1 MPSRLRR
8 LLGLMIVLASG
19 LALVP
24 LSAART
30 EPPTGATTVPTL
42 HRVTLLTGDTVHV
55 ATHRDG
61 KRSISLEPGP
71 DGTMPEAAITEVGEH
86 AYVVPKAALPLLAAH
101 RLDLEL
107 FDVTAL
113 IDQRYDDAHRATL
126 PVIVDYGAGADA
138 AAESRAA
145 RLQHARKT
153 VTLASLGAAAFA
165 AEKRHARAFWR
176 ALTAPPNA
184 AGSTT
189 ALAGGA
195 TRVDLDGQVR
205 ATLDTSVAQIHA
217 PAAWAAGFD
226 GTGSTVAVL
235 DTGYDNSHPD
245 LASAVSES
253 SNFTT
258 DPSVVDGNGH
268 GTHVASTI
276 AGTGAGSGGIYRGV
290 APGAKLMVGKVLADA
305 GFGEDS
311 WVLAGMQW
319 AVARG
324 ADVVNMSLGGDV
336 GDGTDP
342 LSRAIDELSAS
353 SDTLFVVAAGNGGS
367 GPMTVTAPG
376 AADAA
381 LTVGAVDDADL
392 MAYFSSRGP
401 RSGDGALKP
410 DVVAPGVGITAARA
424 AGTSLGFP
432 VDDLHTSLEGTSMAT
447 PHVAGLAAILKD
459 AHPQWDGERLKAA
472 ITSTTVPVADATGFD
487 AGSGRVD
494 AARAVAATVLGS
506 PSLNLGYYAWP
517 QTDLPTTRTP
527 LTYTN
532 IGGAPATLALSLAS
546 QDGVAAAPTGVSL
559 SASTLTI
566 PAGGEASIDVLLDP
580 SLPGTGSFSGVVIAS
595 DLTGTVARTSFGF
608 GLESEH
614 HNLTVQLKPRSGT
627 QHATHVIGLAG
638 IDVGFFDQ
646 RVVTGNGA
654 QSITWRVP
662 PGTYSAGGISF
673 QLAADGAEE
682 GVLTYDPDVAVH
694 STKTITLDGD
704 AARRFGHSI
713 EQPVSTDGQF
723 MSVYWNTNTG
733 GTGFTFAGNADRLY
747 AKPMQSSAAG
757 TVDSY
762 LHWMLSQ
769 PDAELV
775 GTGSP
780 VPLRSLGGSPALESR
795 AFPIVDAGSVGALR
809 TTSARNAIALVA
821 GDCGDL
827 GPAAA
832 ALSAAGAVA
841 VVAYAGAG
849 ADCAGTIGEA
859 ALPVFEAR
867 PFEVLGLLKRNRPAR
882 IITHE
887 SPHYIYDLAGAWN
900 GFVPDGA
907 VLEGAT
913 QRLGAIV
920 ERYDSLGPAAG
931 EGHQLWTMPLGWVP
945 GGYAAFG
952 LVRPVAVPST
962 VTHYVSPIAEWER
975 TVDVRDASG
984 VTEGFLSSPR
994 RVFAAGTTTRD
1005 QWFGGPIATRVAPP
1019 TAQWDWQA
1027 SPYRQED
1034 FIRAVMPPFVD
1045 QAGHEGGVLYL
1056 DEFYGQ
1062 LFRDGELIAE
1072 GDDSLRLQTSVPAER
1087 HDYRLV
1093 YSNFRRNAFWQRS
1106 SRATTE
1112 WEFSSQRPEG
1122 DHEVLPL
1129 LSIDYDLALSGTNTA
1144 PGGKPLSFD
1153 LGFRMPPEVVVKPL
1167 ARVSVEVS
1175 WDGGMSWTALD
1186 ARGCL
1191 LKKSCTVKLKNQR
1204 SGSASLRVS
1213 AADTAGRA
1221 VTQTVIDAYAVD

>member
-1 MPSRLRR
+1 M
-8 LLGLMIVLASG
+8 
-19 LALVP
+19 
-24 LSAART
+24 
-30 EPPTGATTVPTL
+30 PTL

-55 ATHRDG
+55 TTRRNG

-71 DGTMPEAAITEVGEH
+71 DGTMPEAAITQVGEH
-86 AYVVPKAALPLLAAH
+86 AYVVPRAALPLLAAH

-107 FDVTAL
+107 FDVAAL
-113 IDQRYDDAHRATL
+113 IDQQYDDEHRSTL

-138 AAESRAA
+138 AAESSAA

-176 ALTAPPNA
+176 SLTAAPN
-184 AGSTT
+184 GSGAST

-195 TRVDLDGQVR
+195 TRVDLDGRVR

-217 PAAWAAGFD
+217 PEAWAAGFD
-226 GTGSTVAVL
+226 GAGSTVAVL
-235 DTGYDNSHPD
+235 DTGYDTSHPD
-245 LASAVSES
+245 LATAVSES

-258 DPSVVDGNGH
+258 DPTVVDGNGH

-276 AGTGAGSGGIYRGV
+276 AGTGAGSGGVYRGV
-290 APGAKLMVGKVLADA
+290 APGAKLMVGKVLADE

-324 ADVVNMSLGGDV
+324 ADVVNMSLGGDP

-342 LSRAIDELSAS
+342 LSRAINELSAS
-353 SDTLFVVAAGNGGS
+353 SDTLFVVAAGNSGS
-367 GPMTVTAPG
+367 EPMTVTAPG

-381 LTVGAVDDADL
+381 LTVGAVDDADV

-424 AGTSLGFP
+424 AGTSLGVP
-432 VDDLHTSLEGTSMAT
+432 VDDLYTSLDGTSMAT

-494 AARAVAATVLGS
+494 AARAVAATVVAS
-506 PSLNLGYYAWP
+506 ASLNLGYYTWP
-517 QTDLPTTRTP
+517 QTDLPTTRTK

-532 IGGAPATLALSLAS
+532 TGGTAATLALSLAS
-546 QDGVAAAPTGVSL
+546 QDGAAAPTGVSL
-559 SASTLTI
+559 SASTVTI
-566 PAGGEASIDVLLDP
+566 PAGAEASIDVLLDP

-595 DLTGTVARTSFGF
+595 GPTGTVARTAFGF

-614 HNLTVQLKPRSGT
+614 HDLTVQLKPRSGT
-627 QHATHVIGLAG
+627 QDGTHVIGLAG
-638 IDVGFFDQ
+638 LDVSFFDQ
-646 RVVTGNGA
+646 RVVTGSAA

-662 PGTYSAGGISF
+662 PGTYSAGAISF
-673 QLAADGAEE
+673 DLAADGAEE
-682 GVLTYDPDVAVH
+682 GVLTYDPEVAVH
-694 STKTITLDGD
+694 SAKTITLDGD
-704 AARRFGHSI
+704 EAARFGHSVD
-713 EQPVSTDGQF
+713 QPVSSDGQF
-723 MSVYWNTNTG
+723 MGVFWNTSTG

-747 AKPMQSSAAG
+747 AKALRSSATG
-757 TVDSY
+757 TVESY
-762 LHWMLSQ
+762 LNWMLSQ

-775 GTGSP
+775 GAGSP
-780 VPLRSLGGSPALESR
+780 VPLTSLGGSPALESR
-795 AFPIVDAGSVGALR
+795 AFPIVDAGSVAALR
-809 TTSARNAIALVA
+809 TGSARNAIAVVA

-827 GPAAA
+827 GPTAA

-859 ALPVFEAR
+859 ALPVYEAR
-867 PFEVLGLLKRNRPAR
+867 PFDVRSLLKRNRPAR
-882 IITHE
+882 IVTHE

-907 VLEGAT
+907 VLEGDT
-913 QRLGAIV
+913 RKLGAIV

-931 EGHQLWTMPLGWVP
+931 DGHQVWAMPLGWMP

-975 TVDVRDASG
+975 TVEVRDASG
-984 VTEGFLSSPR
+984 VTEGFLSAPR
-994 RVFAAGTTTRD
+994 HVFAAGSTTRD
-1005 QWFGGPIATRVAPP
+1005 QWFGGPITSRVAPS
-1019 TAQWDWQA
+1019 TAPWDYS
-1027 SPYRQED
+1027 SPYRQD
-1034 FIRAVMPPFVD
+1034 DYLLLGMPPFVD
-1045 QAGHEGGVLYL
+1045 QAGHLGGVLYL
-1056 DEFYGQ
+1056 DEFAGQ
-1062 LFRDGELIAE
+1062 LFQDGELIAE
-1072 GDDSLRLQTSVPAER
+1072 GDDPLRLQAFVPAER

-1093 YSNFRRNAFWQRS
+1093 YSIFRHNAFWQRS

-1122 DHEVLPL
+1122 DHEVTPL
-1129 LSIDYDLALSGTNTA
+1129 LSVDYDLRLSETNTA
-1144 PGGKPLSFD
+1144 PGGASFSFG
-1153 LGFRMPPEVVVKPL
+1153 LGFRMPPEVAVKPL

-1175 WDGGMSWTALD
+1175 WDGGTSWTALD

-1191 LKKSCTVKLKNQR
+1191 KQKSCTVKLKNQR

-1213 AADTAGRA
+1213 AADTAGRS
-1221 VTQTVIDAYAVD
+1221 VTQTVIDAYAVRLAE

>member
-1 MPSRLRR
+1 M
-8 LLGLMIVLASG
+8 
-19 LALVP
+19 
-24 LSAART
+24 
-30 EPPTGATTVPTL
+30 PTL

-55 ATHRDG
+55 TTRRNG

-71 DGTMPEAAITEVGEH
+71 DGTMPEAAITQVGEH
-86 AYVVPKAALPLLAAH
+86 AYVVPRAALPLLAAH

-107 FDVTAL
+107 FDVAAL
-113 IDQRYDDAHRATL
+113 IDQQYDDEHRSTL

-138 AAESRAA
+138 AAESSAA

-176 ALTAPPNA
+176 SLTAAPN
-184 AGSTT
+184 GSGAST

-195 TRVDLDGQVR
+195 TRVDLDGRVR

-217 PAAWAAGFD
+217 PEAWAAGFD
-226 GTGSTVAVL
+226 GAGSTVAVL
-235 DTGYDNSHPD
+235 DTGYDTSHPD
-245 LASAVSES
+245 LATAVSES

-258 DPSVVDGNGH
+258 DPTVVDGNGH

-276 AGTGAGSGGIYRGV
+276 AGTGAGSGGVYRGV
-290 APGAKLMVGKVLADA
+290 APGAKLMVGKVLADE

-324 ADVVNMSLGGDV
+324 ADVVNMSLGGDP

-342 LSRAIDELSAS
+342 LSRAINELSAS
-353 SDTLFVVAAGNGGS
+353 SDTLFVVAAGNSGS
-367 GPMTVTAPG
+367 EPMTVTAPG

-381 LTVGAVDDADL
+381 LTVGAVDDADV

-424 AGTSLGFP
+424 AGTSLGVP
-432 VDDLHTSLEGTSMAT
+432 VDDLYTSLDGTSMAT

-494 AARAVAATVLGS
+494 AARAVAATVVAS
-506 PSLNLGYYAWP
+506 ASLNLGYYTWP
-517 QTDLPTTRTP
+517 QTDLPTTRTK

-532 IGGAPATLALSLAS
+532 TGGTAATLALSLAS
-546 QDGVAAAPTGVSL
+546 QDGAAAPTGVSL
-559 SASTLTI
+559 SASTVTI
-566 PAGGEASIDVLLDP
+566 PAGAEASIDVLLDP

-595 DLTGTVARTSFGF
+595 GPTGTVARTAFGF

-614 HNLTVQLKPRSGT
+614 HDLTVQLKPRSGT
-627 QHATHVIGLAG
+627 QDGTHVIGLAG
-638 IDVGFFDQ
+638 LDVSFFDQ
-646 RVVTGNGA
+646 RVVTGSAA

-662 PGTYSAGGISF
+662 PGTYSAGAISF
-673 QLAADGAEE
+673 DLAADGAEE
-682 GVLTYDPDVAVH
+682 GVLTYDPEVAVH

-704 AARRFGHSI
+704 EAARFGHSVD
-713 EQPVSTDGQF
+713 QPVSSDGQF
-723 MSVYWNTNTG
+723 MGVFWNTNTG

-747 AKPMQSSAAG
+747 AKPLRSSATG
-757 TVDSY
+757 TVESY
-762 LHWMLSQ
+762 LNWMLSQ

-775 GTGSP
+775 GAGSP
-780 VPLRSLGGSPALESR
+780 VPLTSLGGSPALESR
-795 AFPIVDAGSVGALR
+795 AFPIVDAGSVAALR
-809 TTSARNAIALVA
+809 TASARNAIALVA

-859 ALPVFEAR
+859 ALPVYEAR
-867 PFEVLGLLKRNRPAR
+867 PFDVRSLLKRNRPAR
-882 IITHE
+882 IVTHE

-907 VLEGAT
+907 VLEGDT
-913 QRLGAIV
+913 RKLGAIV

-931 EGHQLWTMPLGWVP
+931 DGHQVWAMPLGWMP

-975 TVDVRDASG
+975 TVEVRDATG
-984 VTEGFLSSPR
+984 LTEGFLSAPR
-994 RVFAAGTTTRD
+994 HVFAAGTTTRD
-1005 QWFGGPIATRVAPP
+1005 QWFGGPITSRVAPS
-1019 TAQWDWQA
+1019 TAPWDYS
-1027 SPYRQED
+1027 SPYRQD
-1034 FIRAVMPPFVD
+1034 DYLLLGMPPFVD
-1045 QAGHEGGVLYL
+1045 QAGHLGGVLYL
-1056 DEFYGQ
+1056 DEFAGQ
-1062 LFRDGELIAE
+1062 LFQDGELIAE
-1072 GDDSLRLQTSVPAER
+1072 GDDPLRLQAFVPAER

-1093 YSNFRRNAFWQRS
+1093 YSIFRHNAFWQRS

-1122 DHEVLPL
+1122 DHEVTPL
-1129 LSIDYDLALSGTNTA
+1129 LSIDYDLRLSETNTA
-1144 PGGKPLSFD
+1144 PGGASFSFG
-1153 LGFRMPPEVVVKPL
+1153 LGFRMPPEVAVKPL

-1175 WDGGMSWTALD
+1175 WDGGTSWTALD

-1191 LKKSCTVKLKNQR
+1191 KQKSCTVKLKNQR

-1213 AADTAGRA
+1213 AADTAGRS